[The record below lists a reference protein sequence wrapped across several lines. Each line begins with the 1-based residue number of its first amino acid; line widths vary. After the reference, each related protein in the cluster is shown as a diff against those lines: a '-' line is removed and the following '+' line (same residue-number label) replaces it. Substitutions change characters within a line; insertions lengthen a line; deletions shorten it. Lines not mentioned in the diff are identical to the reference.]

1 MPTREQSDQHVCR
14 PETKLTI
21 LAGVVSQC
29 KCGIVHKVAHKTVV
43 ETPCEFIHD
52 PQVTFDEW
60 LDNQVEHALQD
71 LEADSYDLEAR
82 QEEDPDA
89 GF

>member
-1 MPTREQSDQHVCR
+1 VSEHQCKPV
-14 PETKLTI
+14 TKFTI

-29 KCGIVHKVAHKTVV
+29 ACGIVHQVQHKTVV
-43 ETPCEFIHD
+43 ETPIDHARMND
-52 PQVTFDEW
+52 PQVTFEEY
-60 LDNQVEHALQD
+60 LEAQVQHALQD
-71 LEADSYDLEAR
+71 LEADRYDYDAK